1 MPSFFSKLLGRFRM
15 SASRLASPLL
25 LASLVLLTCLALTAL
40 AWQSATQAVM
50 RKQLAEFDFR
60 VDELK
65 SRIVRRMATYEQVL
79 RGTRSLFLSTP
90 SVPADR
96 FRTYVS
102 SLNLSEYFPGIQ
114 GIGYAVVVR
123 PDELAAHIDAMRQS
137 GFPEYAIRPEGEREI
152 YSSITM
158 IEPFD
163 VMNRRA
169 FGYDMY
175 SEPIRR
181 RAMERAWNS
190 GRAAMS
196 GKVTLVQEGSSEG
209 QPGFLLYLPLYK
221 EYKDQQAAAAPDRH
235 ADLRGWV
242 YAPFRI
248 NDFMEG
254 LQNSQAVELA
264 VSIYDGVP
272 SAQACLYGCAANA
285 HPAAWPLRVEEL
297 EIAGHRWTV
306 KTTPSPGFLA
316 RTSDGS
322 PRLILWGGSITAL
335 LLAMLVWSLASVGKR
350 ARGLAEQMTDELRTS
365 HRRIEQ
371 DRRKVRL
378 ILDQAHDAFIA
389 TDGTGAVV
397 EWNRRAMEIFGWKA
411 EEIRGRTLLERIV
424 PADRREEFSR
434 MTEATSASHMHHV
447 RFESEWLHRDGH
459 SIPVEVSLSTVTD
472 GHDIQVHAFVRDL
485 RLQQQAHAREQQQ
498 RKDLEA
504 ARLALHRTQKLEAV
518 GKLTGGVAH
527 DFNNVLQIISGNIQI
542 MLIRPGTEAE
552 RRERLQNTLHA
563 VERGANLSSQ
573 LLAFARRQPLAPV
586 TVNLR
591 RLLENLG
598 SLLRRSLGE
607 EIDVETSSAGGL
619 WNAFVD
625 PNQLEN
631 VILNLAINARDA
643 MPGGGRL
650 TIELG
655 NAFLDEDYVA
665 SEPDLRA
672 GQYVMLAITDTGC
685 GMTPDVLEQAFE
697 PFFTTKPEGEGT
709 GLGLAM
715 AYGFVKQSGGH
726 IRIYSEVGQGTSVRI
741 YLPRHLDD
749 EQVLPAQTDLS
760 VLGGDETIL
769 VVEDDPVV
777 RVTVVALLE
786 DLGYHVLQAAQAA
799 EALSL
804 IEEGATIDML
814 FTDVVMP
821 GPLRSVELAKL
832 VQQRMPDVA
841 ILYTSGYAQN
851 AIVHGGRLDAGVE
864 LLSKPYRREQLA
876 RKIRSVLGRRNQ
888 PVQGNM
894 T

>member
-1 MPSFFSKLLGRFRM
+1 MSSFFSKVLGRFRM
-15 SASRLASPLL
+15 SAPGLASPLL
-25 LASLVLLTCLALTAL
+25 LAGLVLLACLALTAF
-40 AWQSATQAVM
+40 AWQNATQAVM
-50 RKQLAEFDFR
+50 RKQLTEFDFR

-90 SVPADR
+90 SVSADR

-102 SLNLSEYFPGIQ
+102 SLNLSEHYPGIQ
-114 GIGYAVVVR
+114 GIGYAAVIR
-123 PDELAAHIDAMRQS
+123 PDELASHVDAMRQS
-137 GFPEYAIRPEGEREI
+137 GFPDYVIRPEGEREI
-152 YSSITM
+152 YSSIIM

-163 VMNRRA
+163 MMNRRA

-181 RAMERAWNS
+181 QAMERARDGGS
-190 GRAAMS
+190 AAMS

-209 QPGFLLYLPLYK
+209 QSGFLLYLPLYK
-221 EYKDQQAAAAPDRH
+221 DQQAAVAPNRH
-235 ADLRGWV
+235 AELRGWV

-248 NDFMEG
+248 NDFMKG

-264 VSIYDGVP
+264 VSIHDGEP
-272 SAQACLYGCAANA
+272 SAQACLYGCAASA
-285 HPAAWPLRVEEL
+285 HQASWPLRVEEL
-297 EIAGHRWTV
+297 DIAGHRWTV

-322 PRLILWGGSITAL
+322 LRLILWGGSITAL
-335 LLAMLVWSLASVGKR
+335 LLATLVWSLASVGKR
-350 ARGLAEQMTDELRTS
+350 ARSLAEQMTDELRTS
-365 HRRIEQ
+365 HRQIEQ

-389 TDGTGAVV
+389 TDGTGAIA
-397 EWNRRAMEIFGWKA
+397 EWNRRAMETFGWKT
-411 EEIRGRTLLERIV
+411 EEIRGRTLLERLV
-424 PADRREEFSR
+424 PADRGEEFIK
-434 MTEATSASHMHHV
+434 MTEATSASHLHHV

-459 SIPVEVSLSTVTD
+459 PVPVEVSLSTVTD
-472 GHDIQVHAFVRDL
+472 GQDTQVHAFVRDL
-485 RLQQQAHAREQQQ
+485 TLQKQAQTREQQQ
-498 RKDLEA
+498 RKELEA
-504 ARLALHRTQKLEAV
+504 ARLVLHRAQKLEAV

-542 MLIRPGTEAE
+542 MLLRPGTDVE
-552 RRERLQNTLHA
+552 RRERLQNTLQA

-598 SLLRRSLGE
+598 GLLRRSLGE
-607 EIDVETSSAGGL
+607 EINIETSTAGGL
-619 WNAFVD
+619 WNTFVD

-741 YLPRHLDD
+741 YLPRHLSD

-760 VLGGDETIL
+760 VLGGEETIL

-777 RVTVVALLE
+777 RLTVVALLE
-786 DLGYHVLQAAQAA
+786 DLGYHVLQAAHAA

-804 IEEGATIDML
+804 IEEGARIDML

-821 GPLRSVELAKL
+821 GPLRSVELARL
-832 VQQRMPDVA
+832 VQQRMPEVA
-841 ILYTSGYAQN
+841 ILYTSGYTQN
-851 AIVHGGRLDAGVE
+851 AIVHGGRLDPGVE

-876 RKIRSVLGRRNQ
+876 RKIRSVLGKRNH